1 VSEEQKTGTGGT
13 KRKMVGNY
21 LVCIGVI
28 GFVIALLPFSIGGWN
43 RNGDPDSLGYD
54 LAYVIGSLGIWITIP
69 MIVVELDCRTTRR
82 KYIVA
87 FSGVILGSI
96 CAIVS
101 HYLSVHY
108 MAYFG
113 VMLSLLAVLFSAES
127 RARLKGEP
135 SSVDSRMAM
144 VSLLLGI
151 IVCICSFL
159 TTSFGPW
166 S

>member
-1 VSEEQKTGTGGT
+1 MNEEQKASIAGN
-13 KRKMVGNY
+13 KRKTAGNY
-21 LVCIGVI
+21 LVWVGIN

-54 LAYVIGSLGIWITIP
+54 LAYVIGSIGIWITIP
-69 MIVVELDCRTTRR
+69 MIVVGLDCRTVRR

-87 FSGVILGSI
+87 FGCVILASI

-101 HYLSVHY
+101 HYLDVHY

-113 VMLSLLAVLFSAES
+113 IILSVLAVLFAAES
-127 RARLKGEP
+127 RLQSKGE
-135 SSVDSRMAM
+135 SSLVNRTM
-144 VSLLLGI
+144 VTISLILGI
-151 IVCICSFL
+151 AVCICSFL